1 MNNVEIYPVFSNPMY
16 VSVLENISN
25 NQLLDIKDIIENI
38 DYKNSTNYNL
48 PVENKFSKISLDLNL
63 LKHKKLLFLKKILMQ
78 EFNNF
83 KNDILKY
90 HNNEFKM
97 TTSWVSKTEPTK
109 ESEWHQHNNCM
120 YSGIF
125 YVDTKENSGDISFQ
139 TNENKRF
146 QLIPTECNVYNS
158 TSFTFKPVNGMVI
171 FFESQLYHKI
181 FKNNSDITRYSIAF
195 NLLPV
200 GNIGIADSFCNLKI

>member
-1 MNNVEIYPVFSNPMY
+1 
-16 VSVLENISN
+16 
-25 NQLLDIKDIIENI
+25 
-38 DYKNSTNYNL
+38 
-48 PVENKFSKISLDLNL
+48 
-63 LKHKKLLFLKKILMQ
+63 MQ

-181 FKNNSDITRYSIAF
+181 FKNNSDTQHCRYKNIH
-195 NLLPV
+195 LGVEPV
-200 GNIGIADSFCNLKI
+200 AELETDVGKRILTLA